1 MLPNAKWF
9 LMVAAVSALTT
20 AVVFRV
26 SIVRKTVTG
35 S

>member
-1 MLPNAKWF
+1 MPNAKWF

-20 AVVFRV
+20 AIIFRV
-26 SIVRKTVTG
+26 GPVRSVVAG